1 MFAFIIKLAM
11 FAAAA
16 SIGEAGDGVLARISQ
31 FWNDYLNYPGFEL
44 WKFINLAIFV
54 LLITYFLKKPLSEA
68 FKAKREEIRAELIKA
83 EEAKKAAIA
92 KLTEIEAKLAGA
104 DAEKATILREASEEI
119 EAEKA
124 RLVAQA
130 EAETGK
136 LRAQAAG
143 EAVRIG
149 QVARLQ
155 LRRFAVEES
164 IRRAE
169 EKLRS
174 RVDQN
179 TDSKLISSGIHAIG
193 GIS

>member
-1 MFAFIIKLAM
+1 MFALFLKLAT

-16 SIGEAGDGVLARISQ
+16 SPGQAGDGVLARISQ

-54 LLITYFLKKPLSEA
+54 LLITYFLKKPLSEG

-104 DAEKATILREASEEI
+104 DAEKAAILKEAREEI

-136 LRAQAAG
+136 LKAQAAG

-169 EKLRS
+169 EKLRA
-174 RVDQN
+174 RVDQE

-193 GIS
+193 GIN

>member
-1 MFAFIIKLAM
+1 MFALILNLAA

-16 SIGEAGDGVLARISQ
+16 STGEAGDGVLARISQ
-31 FWNDYLNYPGFEL
+31 FWNEYLNYPGFEL

-54 LLITYFLKKPLSEA
+54 LLITYFLKKPLSEG

-83 EEAKKAAIA
+83 EEAKKAAVA
-92 KLTEIEAKLAGA
+92 KLTEIEARLAGA
-104 DAEKATILREASEEI
+104 DAEKAAILREAREEI

-136 LRAQAAG
+136 LKAQAAG

-169 EKLRS
+169 EKLRT

-193 GIS
+193 GIN